1 MTGNSQLLTT
11 AKVETLS
18 ARVQSRPEVI
28 SDGDGDGGAGGAAA
42 AQADRTLLTTYYLL
56 HSLHLHLLHLLH
68 VQVDRSLLRQ
78 SALLLPAGIDRTAV
92 LCAVLAARGGGAEPK
107 PEAEAGAGL
116 AVVFCETKRQ
126 CREVAERL
134 QGRGAAALA
143 LHGDLE
149 QMDRDR

>member
-1 MTGNSQLLTT
+1 MHACSLVLRSSRT
-11 AKVETLS
+11 ATATA
-18 ARVQSRPEVI
+18 AR
-28 SDGDGDGGAGGAAA
+28 AARRRRRLIA
-42 AQADRTLLTTYYLL
+42 RCLLLTTYYLL
-56 HSLHLHLLHLLH
+56 LTPPLIPLTLITLTTH

-134 QGRGAAALA
+134 QARGAAALA

-149 QMDRDR
+149 QKDRDR

>member
-1 MTGNSQLLTT
+1 M
-11 AKVETLS
+11 ETLS

-42 AQADRTLLTTYYLL
+42 AQADRHAAYYSLHLL
-56 HSLHLHLLHLLH
+56 HVLHLHLLHLLH

-134 QGRGAAALA
+134 QARGAAALA

-149 QMDRDR
+149 QKDRDR

>member
-1 MTGNSQLLTT
+1 M
-11 AKVETLS
+11 ETLS

-28 SDGDGDGGAGGAAA
+28 SDGDGEGEGGAAA
-42 AQADRTLLTTYYLL
+42 A
-56 HSLHLHLLHLLH
+56 
-68 VQVDRSLLRQ
+68 QVDRSLLRQ

-92 LCAVLAARGGGAEPK
+92 LCAVLAARGGGAQPK
-107 PEAEAGAGL
+107 PEAEAGAEAGAGL

-134 QGRGAAALA
+134 QARGAAALA

-149 QMDRDR
+149 QKDRDR

>member
-42 AQADRTLLTTYYLL
+42 AQADRTLLTTCYLL

-107 PEAEAGAGL
+107 PEAEAGSGL

-134 QGRGAAALA
+134 QARGAAALA
-143 LHGDLE
+143 LHGGLE
-149 QMDRDR
+149 QKDRDR